1 LSIGEITIVDFLS
14 ISHAL
19 LVADHGSFTRAAEV
33 LGVQQSAVSRR
44 IHALED
50 ELGVSLFERVS
61 SGVRLTLA
69 GRRFVDRTR
78 IAFEE
83 IDRAVANARTAGRGV
98 DGVLRIGLLSSL
110 FTCPL
115 DRLLMDY
122 RAEHP
127 DVAFE
132 FFEGSSAAQLAMLLQ
147 RRIDVA
153 LCLDGTATAECDM
166 EKLWTGDVFAALPEA
181 HPLAGC
187 DVVDWELLKDEHFIL
202 GRDALGAALDRLAT
216 DRISQAGGRI
226 SIESH
231 DSSGAAVMRLVALRF
246 GVGLVSDSSVAIS
259 YPGVVFRPLHGEKQR
274 LSYCAVWLPGNDNPA
289 LRRFLS
295 LARSMA
301 SKGWEA
307 SP

>member
-1 LSIGEITIVDFLS
+1 
-14 ISHAL
+14 
-19 LVADHGSFTRAAEV
+19 V

-50 ELGVSLFERVS
+50 ELGVSLFERIS
-61 SGVRLTLA
+61 SGVRLTVA
-69 GRRFVDRTR
+69 GQRFVDRTR

-83 IDRAVANARTAGRGV
+83 IDRAVANARSAGRGV
-98 DGVLRIGLLSSL
+98 DGALRIGLVSSI
-110 FTCPL
+110 FTGPL
-115 DRLLMDY
+115 DRLLEDY
-122 RAEHP
+122 RGGHP

-153 LCLDGTATAECDM
+153 LCLDGIATAECDM
-166 EKLWTGDVFAALPEA
+166 EKLWTGDVFAALPDA

-202 GRDALGAALDRLAT
+202 GRDALGAALDQLAT

-226 SIESH
+226 SLETH
-231 DSSGAAVMRLVALRF
+231 DVSRAAVMRLVALRF
-246 GVGLVSDSSVAIS
+246 GVGLVSDSSVAIG
-259 YPGVVFRPLHGEKQR
+259 YPGVVFRPVSGEKER
-274 LSYCAVWLPGNDNPA
+274 LSYSVVWLPGNDNPA
-289 LRRFLS
+289 LRRFIS

-301 SKGWEA
+301 SKGWGA